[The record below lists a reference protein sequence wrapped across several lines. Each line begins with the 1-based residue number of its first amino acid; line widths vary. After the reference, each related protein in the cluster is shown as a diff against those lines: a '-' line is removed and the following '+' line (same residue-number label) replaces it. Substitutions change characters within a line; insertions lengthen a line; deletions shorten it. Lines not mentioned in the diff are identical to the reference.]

1 MGMCRL
7 LGIDIYEVLRFISFI
22 IFHFHSMKVYFTF
35 KTIFDHLLIV
45 NTPWISEFE
54 SQGKGE
60 GGEDVT
66 RKTVFNLGMVGRRCD
81 KGCQIWSF
89 K

>member
-1 MGMCRL
+1 MCRL

-22 IFHFHSMKVYFTF
+22 IFHFHSMKEYFTF
-35 KTIFDHLLIV
+35 RTIFDHLIV

-60 GGEDVT
+60 GGEDVPEES
-66 RKTVFNLGMVGRRCD
+66 VFNLVWWGL
-81 KGCQIWSF
+81 
-89 K
+89 

>member
-60 GGEDVT
+60 GGED
-66 RKTVFNLGMVGRRCD
+66 
-81 KGCQIWSF
+81 CQSQE
-89 K
+89 

>member
-66 RKTVFNLGMVGRRCD
+66 RKTVFNLGMVG
-81 KGCQIWSF
+81 SLM
-89 K
+89 